1 MSHPTKSAVEA
12 AQELATFPGEHP
24 ARHAAREWM
33 EKFGDK
39 VATNKLQTAQHGELP
54 LRVQH
59 LRNWPDEMTHV
70 PAAVAS
76 TMNPAQLYKAS
87 ADAAA
92 RLHENEQNDQRV
104 KIAVLED
111 QTALFTL
118 LTEPMV
124 TTAPLLRDTLRAR
137 CAIGN
142 TGYFHGQTAH
152 RLVLEHLQDVQDEGA
167 DKDYY
172 QAAEEHRPCL

>member
-1 MSHPTKSAVEA
+1 
-12 AQELATFPGEHP
+12 
-24 ARHAAREWM
+24 M

-124 TTAPLLRDTLRAR
+124 TTAPLLRLAQPMPPLL
-137 CAIGN
+137 A
-142 TGYFHGQTAH
+142 
-152 RLVLEHLQDVQDEGA
+152 LERRRKGGG
-167 DKDYY
+167 K
-172 QAAEEHRPCL
+172 AAERRRKGA